1 MFLTVFKQS
10 YHSFI
15 HSSFSRISYIT
26 LGLVSKNVE
35 GEFCLIHHLSYPTG
49 NSLNDEIYT
58 DYTTVSYAT
67 VAVAIVF

>member
-35 GEFCLIHHLSYPTG
+35 GEFCLIHHLSYPRG
-49 NSLNDEIYT
+49 SSLSDEIST
-58 DYTTVSYAT
+58 DYTTVSYAR
-67 VAVAIVF
+67 VENALA